1 MDNPVSLIALLSV
14 ATLLPFLIAAG
25 TCYVKFSIVFVIVRN
40 ALGLQQIPSN
50 LTLNAVALMLSAFV
64 MLPVAR
70 DGYAAYRQHPV
81 AFTGVAEVVRFADEG
96 LGSYRAYLQR
106 YADPDLTRFFQRL
119 DEARP
124 DPSGEVAAAD
134 DAPSLFALLPAYAL
148 SEIKSA
154 FRIGFFIYLPFV
166 VVDLVISSILLS
178 LGMMMMSPVTISV
191 PVKLILFVGMDGWSL
206 LAKGLVMQYL
216 ELPR

>member
-1 MDNPVSLIALLSV
+1 MDNPVALVTLLSV
-14 ATLLPFLIAAG
+14 ATLLPFLVAAG

-50 LTLNAVALMLSAFV
+50 LTLNAVALMLSVFV

-81 AFTGVAEVVRFADEG
+81 EFTSVEGVMRFADDG

-106 YADPDLTRFFQRL
+106 YADPDLTRFFQRV
-119 DEARP
+119 EQERP
-124 DPSGEVAAAD
+124 DAVAEAGAAD
-134 DAPSLFALLPAYAL
+134 DAPSLFTLLPAYAL

-216 ELPR
+216 DLPR